1 MQELSVG
8 AIYLAVDLNAGI
20 IQLIDRIL
28 WNELFKNKVAKK
40 DKIWKF

>member
-8 AIYLAVDLNAGI
+8 AIYHAGDINAGI

-28 WNELFKNKVAKK
+28 WNELFKNKVAKE
-40 DKIWKF
+40 DKI